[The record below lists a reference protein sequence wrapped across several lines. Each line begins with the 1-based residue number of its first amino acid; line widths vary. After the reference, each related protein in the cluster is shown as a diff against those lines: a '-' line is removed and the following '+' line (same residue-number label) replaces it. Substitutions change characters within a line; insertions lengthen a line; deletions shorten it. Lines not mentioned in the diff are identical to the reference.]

1 MKAVTGLSDG
11 YEAKSARRVEEG
23 GGGARIACRN
33 GVPLG
38 TAQLSGRSRF
48 AVMFGQK
55 RRGYAPNFGRIWS
68 SLLVMS
74 RVMMM
79 QQEAALCTGS
89 FEPLFFRSEALD
101 SSSVHPSTPLLAFT
115 SITDCRYMPSC
126 CCCPG
131 TLGVLCADARASQP
145 PPRHPPHT
153 VKPTMLRGC
162 TRNKKQ
168 QQGPQN
174 P

>member
-11 YEAKSARRVEEG
+11 YEAKSARGVEEEG
-23 GGGARIACRN
+23 GGGARIACGN

-89 FEPLFFRSEALD
+89 FEPLFFRSEA
-101 SSSVHPSTPLLAFT
+101 PSTPLLDFHQNHKR
-115 SITDCRYMPSC
+115 TDS
-126 CCCPG
+126 
-131 TLGVLCADARASQP
+131 VL
-145 PPRHPPHT
+145 
-153 VKPTMLRGC
+153 LRIS
-162 TRNKKQ
+162 
-168 QQGPQN
+168 
-174 P
+174 